1 MLIFKVCPHNKSSTP
16 PPNLMQPWR
25 LHEDTVS
32 FPPHLAQFTHSH
44 THKDKSTHAASLCYW
59 H

>member
-44 THKDKSTHAASLCYW
+44 THKDKSTHAA
-59 H
+59 